1 MENQNDARKYIKDL
15 KKKIRNKAKT
25 YNKDG
30 MSKKNTP
37 GLSLDLQKNNMN
49 DIYNFLDEA
58 EKNSRVGLNVP
69 EFNKLFVLKR
79 ITYRLI
85 IKFLFKI
92 LKVVNIN
99 QRQFNLS
106 ILDALRSVINDYNNL
121 KLRFAGSRT
130 QLDTGIIELKAKL
143 EQKDIEIDEFKN
155 VVNYLKNSLIQ
166 MEKRIK
172 SIPEGVKQ
180 DVGKI
185 RKDKLQDL
193 TDEISYDMDSL
204 YVFLEDNLRGSCKE
218 IKERFKVYVPI
229 IKKANAGTKNSPVLD
244 IGCGRGEWLELL
256 KEAGLYAR
264 GLDSNK
270 VMVKICK
277 DRGLDVIDSDAI
289 NFLKNISDNSLGA
302 VTGFHLIEHYGFD
315 FLIKLLDEI
324 LRVLKPGGLV
334 ILETP
339 NPNNVLVG
347 SCSFYLDP
355 THNKPIPSPLIKL
368 VLESRGFSKIRI
380 MNINPFKDDFKIK
393 EDDSETSKRFNDYF
407 YGPQDYAV
415 VGFKI

>member
-1 MENQNDARKYIKDL
+1 M
-15 KKKIRNKAKT
+15 NKAKT

-69 EFNKLFVLKR
+69 EFSRLFVLKR

-92 LKVVNIN
+92 LKVVTIN

-121 KLRFAGSRT
+121 KLRFAGCRT

-143 EQKDIEIDEFKN
+143 EQKDIEIDELKN

-180 DVGKI
+180 DVEKI

-256 KEAGLYAR
+256 KEKNLYAR

-277 DRGLDVIDSDAI
+277 ERGLDVTDSDAFSFI
-289 NFLKNISDNSLGA
+289 KNVYDNSLGA

-339 NPNNVLVG
+339 NPGNVLVG

-355 THNKPIPSPLIKL
+355 THNKPIPSSLIKL
-368 VLESRGFSKIRI
+368 VLESRGFSKVRI

>member
-92 LKVVNIN
+92 LKVVTIN

-121 KLRFAGSRT
+121 KLRFAGCRT

-143 EQKDIEIDEFKN
+143 EQKDIEIDELKN

-180 DVGKI
+180 DVEKI

-256 KEAGLYAR
+256 KEKNLYAR

-277 DRGLDVIDSDAI
+277 ERGLDVIDSDALSFI
-289 NFLKNISDNSLGA
+289 KDVSDNRLGA

-339 NPNNVLVG
+339 NPGNVLVG
-347 SCSFYLDP
+347 SCNFYLDP
-355 THNKPIPSPLIKL
+355 THSKPLPSPLVKL
-368 VLESRGFSKIRI
+368 VLESRGFSKVRV

-393 EDDSETSKRFNDYF
+393 EDGSETSRRFNDYF

-415 VGFKI
+415 VGFKV

>member
-1 MENQNDARKYIKDL
+1 MENQNNTQKHIKDL
-15 KKKIRNKAKT
+15 KKKIRKKAKIYT
-25 YNKDG
+25 KSRV
-30 MSKKNTP
+30 SKKNAAS
-37 GLSLDLQKNNMN
+37 LSRDLKKNDMS
-49 DIYNFLDEA
+49 DIYSYLDEA
-58 EKNSRVGLNVP
+58 ERNARVGLNVP
-69 EFNKLFVLKR
+69 EFNRLFILKR
-79 ITYRLI
+79 ITYRWVL
-85 IKFLFKI
+85 KFLFKI
-92 LKVVNIN
+92 LKVVTIN

-106 ILDALRSVINDYNNL
+106 ILDALRSVINDYNSL
-121 KLRFAGSRT
+121 KLRFADSGTRF
-130 QLDTGIIELKAKL
+130 DTGIIELKAKL
-143 EQKDIEIDEFKN
+143 KQKDVEIDKLN
-155 VVNYLKNSLIQ
+155 NMVNYMKNSLIQ

-172 SIPEGVKQ
+172 NIPEGVKE
-180 DVGKI
+180 DVEKI
-185 RKDKLQDL
+185 SKDKLQDL
-193 TDEISYDMDSL
+193 SDKISYDLESL
-204 YVFLEDNLRGSCKE
+204 YVFLEDNLRGSRKE
-218 IKERFKVYVPI
+218 IKERLKIYIPI
-229 IKKANAGTKNSPVLD
+229 IKKANIGKKDSSILD

-256 KEAGLYAR
+256 KEENLYGR

-289 NFLKNISDNSLGA
+289 NFIKNISDNSLGA

-324 LRVLKPGGLV
+324 LRILKPGGLV

-355 THNKPIPSPLIKL
+355 THNKPIPSSLIKL
-368 VLESRGFSKIRI
+368 VLESRGFSKIKI

-415 VGFKI
+415 VGFKV